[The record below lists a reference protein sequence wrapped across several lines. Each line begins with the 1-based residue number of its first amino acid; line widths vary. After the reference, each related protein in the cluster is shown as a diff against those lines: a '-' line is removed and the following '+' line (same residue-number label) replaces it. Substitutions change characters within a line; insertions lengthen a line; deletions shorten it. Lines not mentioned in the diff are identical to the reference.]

1 MPGGTESNGTGIGGF
16 PSLVLRTATRYRNF
30 FDLDLVWNI
39 GEFSSLVL
47 GTACCALGTDIGE
60 FALAVPFLLFRRPLA
75 ASGGGAGGGG
85 GGAMRRPS
93 SSCRNNF

>member
-60 FALAVPFLLFRRPLA
+60 SALAVPFLLCPVWGLL
-75 ASGGGAGGGG
+75 ASGGGS
-85 GGAMRRPS
+85 AMRRSS